1 MVNPGCQACKS
12 RSSCISGR
20 LCGLLKGARVP
31 GSDPQQHGSRAAAPR
46 AGHEPAGASCLLTPA
61 SASSGVTQ
69 ESGQT
74 VPQIQLTEKDNH
86 LPRGCCA
93 HGMSWSEQCSASAG
107 DSSVLHVRKLRL
119 TDLARQPARV
129 DTPGGRAPCLCWL
142 AGPPGRCQS

>member
-31 GSDPQQHGSRAAAPR
+31 GSDPRQHGSRPATPR
-46 AGHEPAGASCLLTPA
+46 AGHEPAGASCLLMPPA
-61 SASSGVTQ
+61 LSGVAL

-74 VPQIQLTEKDNH
+74 VPQIQFTDKDNH
-86 LPRGCCA
+86 LLRGCCVR
-93 HGMSWSEQCSASAG
+93 GMSWSEQCSASFG
-107 DSSVLHVRKLRL
+107 DLSVLHVRKLRL

-129 DTPGGRAPCLCWL
+129 DTPGGRAQRLCWL
-142 AGPPGRCQS
+142 AGTPGLCQS